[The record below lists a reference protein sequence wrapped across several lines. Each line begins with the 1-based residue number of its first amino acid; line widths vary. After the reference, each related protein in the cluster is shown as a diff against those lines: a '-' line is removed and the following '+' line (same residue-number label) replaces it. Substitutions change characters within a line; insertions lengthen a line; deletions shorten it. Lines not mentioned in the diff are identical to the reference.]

1 MWKCPKCG
9 ESLHDYD
16 ESCWNCR
23 VKNAEAP
30 SAASEGSASGT
41 AAHSREAMKK
51 CPFCAEEIRAE
62 AIKCRFCGSV
72 MPEARQKQDVAKTG
86 EKASLPEDRK
96 YVHIPK
102 NTVITMLIVIAT
114 IAVIGAVALISKPF
128 YAIISSKAGAKA
140 EDPDGL
146 IRPKGVAYEE
156 IMEYDGKGNVKKTIK
171 TYPEE
176 KGKGK

>member
-9 ESLHDYD
+9 ESLHDY
-16 ESCWNCR
+16 EEFCWNCK

-30 SAASEGSASGT
+30 AAAGAGSVSGA
-41 AAHSREAMKK
+41 AAHEREVMKK
-51 CPFCAEEIRAE
+51 CPFCAEEIRVE

-72 MPEARQKQDVAKTG
+72 MPEARQKQEVTKTG

-96 YVHIPK
+96 YMHISK
-102 NTVITMLIVIAT
+102 NTVITILIVIAT
-114 IAVIGAVALISKPF
+114 IAAIYAAVLISKPF
-128 YAIISSKAGAKA
+128 YAIISSKVGAKP
-140 EDPDGL
+140 EEPDGL

-156 IMEYDGKGNVKKTIK
+156 ILEYDGKGNVKKTIK